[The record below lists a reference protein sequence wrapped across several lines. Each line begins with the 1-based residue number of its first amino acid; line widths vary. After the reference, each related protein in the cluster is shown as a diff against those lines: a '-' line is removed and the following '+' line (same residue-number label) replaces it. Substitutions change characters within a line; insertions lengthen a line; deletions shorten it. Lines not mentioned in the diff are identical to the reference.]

1 MAGLLFAA
9 LALFVVGFAG
19 AARSDGQ
26 GAADAAALAAAGEV
40 RDDVFTGLVLD
51 DLTPDDWGDLL
62 GGDFFDVGAACAE
75 AGSFAAQ
82 NDASVT
88 GCEPALPRVTVDVR
102 TNRAVGD
109 SVVPG
114 TESTY
119 AVASATAVI
128 EPRCTLDPA
137 PTATATPSPTPNPP
151 NPPTPP
157 VPDPVNFLC
166 EDGKDFK
173 LDPLDPGEP
182 AELAR
187 RLFKVRLDG

>member
-9 LALFVVGFAG
+9 FALFVVGFAG

-26 GAADAAALAAAGEV
+26 GAADAAALAAAREA
-40 RDDVFTGLVLD
+40 RDGVFTGLVLD
-51 DLTPDDWGDLL
+51 DLTPDDWGELL
-62 GGDFFDVGAACAE
+62 DGDYFDVGAACAE

-88 GCEPALPRVTVDVR
+88 GCESALPRFTVDVR
-102 TNRAVGD
+102 TNRAVGN

-119 AVASATAVI
+119 AVATATAVI
-128 EPRCTLDPA
+128 EPRCTLGPA
-137 PTATATPSPTPNPP
+137 PTETVTPSPTPNPT
-151 NPPTPP
+151 TPP
-157 VPDPVNFLC
+157 VPDPVNFVC